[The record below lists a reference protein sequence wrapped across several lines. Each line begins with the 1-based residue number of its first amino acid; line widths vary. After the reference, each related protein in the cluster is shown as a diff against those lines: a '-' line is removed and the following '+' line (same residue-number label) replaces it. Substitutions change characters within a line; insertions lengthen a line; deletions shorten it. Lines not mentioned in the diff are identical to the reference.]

1 MPQVIS
7 KSLAKSGDTSRLTPA
22 PPSRQQTNKSTENLI
37 LNNTQHPS
45 RSSTWKNSL
54 IIAFHGAA
62 ASTYGFAICWQN
74 VSETSRRLYL
84 RSNPLVR
91 VYGRWRFLTY
101 NCLILQF
108 IAFSLCLTSHFVP
121 KLRRP
126 RDYVFTTLALPI
138 GMVVVTTF
146 WGVWVSLGR
155 EFIFPIDLE
164 PYYPP
169 WLNHI
174 THTIIAPINLIE
186 LLAFRKQYSSDK
198 KAITTLTGYTCA
210 YTTYLLYI
218 KWQTGRFVYPFLN
231 HFTPSGV
238 GVFIVGLTVMVV
250 AIYKT
255 GKYLHDAAHG
265 IKMVK
270 RKLSN
275 GTKKKH

>member
-1 MPQVIS
+1 MPQVVS
-7 KSLAKSGDTSRLTPA
+7 KSLAKAGDTSR
-22 PPSRQQTNKSTENLI
+22 PSSTKASSSSSDNLI
-37 LNNTQHPS
+37 MKNSHQHPGL
-45 RSSTWKNSL
+45 SSTWKNSL

-74 VSETSRRLYL
+74 VSEASRLLYL

-91 VYGRWRFLTY
+91 IYGRWRFLTY

-108 IAFSLCLTSHFVP
+108 VAFSLCLTAHFVP

-126 RDYVFTTLALPI
+126 RDFVFTSLAFPI
-138 GMVVVTTF
+138 GIVVVTTF
-146 WGVWVSLGR
+146 WGVWMSLGR
-155 EFIFPIDLE
+155 AFIFPIELE

-198 KAITTLTGYTCA
+198 KAIATLTGYTVA
-210 YTTYLLYI
+210 YTSYLMYI

-231 HFTPSGV
+231 HFTPVGV
-238 GVFIVGLTVMVV
+238 GVFIVGLTAMV
-250 AIYKT
+250 IGLYKC
-255 GKYLHDAAHG
+255 GKYMHDAAHG
-265 IKMVK
+265 NGVVR

-275 GTKKKH
+275 GAAKKKH

>member
-7 KSLAKSGDTSRLTPA
+7 KSLAKSGDTSKPNSAAR
-22 PPSRQQTNKSTENLI
+22 SSTDNLI
-37 LNNTQHPS
+37 LSGSQ
-45 RSSTWKNSL
+45 RQQGLSTWKNSL

-62 ASTYGFAICWQN
+62 ASTYGYAICWQN
-74 VSETSRRLYL
+74 VSEASRLLYL

-91 VYGRWRFLTY
+91 VYGRWRFLTF

-126 RDYVFTTLALPI
+126 RDFVFTSLAFPVGIL
-138 GMVVVTTF
+138 VVSTF
-146 WGVWVSLGR
+146 WGVWFSLGR
-155 EFIFPIDLE
+155 AFIFPIELE

-186 LLAFRKQYSSDK
+186 LLAFKKQYSSDK
-198 KAITTLTGYTCA
+198 KAVTTLAA
-210 YTTYLLYI
+210 YTFAYTSYLLYI

-231 HFTPSGV
+231 HFTPTGT
-238 GVFIVGLTVMVV
+238 GVFIVGLMVMVIG
-250 AIYKT
+250 IYKT
-255 GKYLHDAAHG
+255 GKFLHDAVHG
-265 IKMVK
+265 FRSGKGKI
-270 RKLSN
+270 SN
-275 GTKKKH
+275 DTKKKHH